1 MITSGRE
8 REERVPSLFIG
19 VKVEL
24 RSCSVES

>member
-8 REERVPSLFIG
+8 REKRFPSLFIG

-24 RSCSVES
+24 RSCWVKS